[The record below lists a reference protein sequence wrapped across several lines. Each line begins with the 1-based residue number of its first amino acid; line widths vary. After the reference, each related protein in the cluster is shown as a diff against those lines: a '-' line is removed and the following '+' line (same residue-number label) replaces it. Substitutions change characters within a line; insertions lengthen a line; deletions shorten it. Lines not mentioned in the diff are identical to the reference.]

1 MLRGGLATAMRK
13 VCQRHVEYI
22 DNDLVSILLFTVIS
36 ICILM
41 PIIGFRVMIMKNV
54 ISMFIQG
61 LCFTFIFLLFAVVI
75 TLIDISITLCIGI
88 GASLILFTLT
98 YLFLCV

>member
-1 MLRGGLATAMRK
+1 MLRGGLATVIRK
-13 VCQRHVEYI
+13 VWQRHIEYT
-22 DNDLVSILLFTVIS
+22 DNDLVCILLFTVIS
-36 ICILM
+36 ICIFI
-41 PIIGFRVMIMKNV
+41 PIVGFRIMIVKNV
-54 ISMFIQG
+54 IPVFIKG

-88 GASLILFTLT
+88 GAFLILFTLT